1 MPYIDKD
8 KLIKELS
15 TMYKSPT
22 SAEDFMT
29 VGYDHAIADVVVT
42 VHEQPTVD
50 VVDKEQY
57 DRLLENATIISE
69 ALNKYQTA
77 DVVER
82 KRGKWKLNKDG
93 NWACPFCEFDPYH
106 DNMKGM
112 NYCPNCGAD
121 MRGETEDDNN

>member
-1 MPYIDKD
+1 MPYIDRD

-50 VVDKEQY
+50 VV
-57 DRLLENATIISE
+57 
-69 ALNKYQTA
+69 
-77 DVVER
+77 ER
-82 KRGKWKLNKDG
+82 RHGEWVHDGGKWKNRYYCSKCFYKL
-93 NWACPFCEFDPYH
+93 FDEPT
-106 DNMKGM
+106 NF
-112 NYCPNCGAD
+112 CPNCGAD
-121 MRGETEDDNN
+121 MRKETENG